1 MIRVIMAS
9 ECRPYVKMCPVRL
22 NVREIEVVALNKL
35 LHIGRTHMRLLF
47 SESVHKIKIVYTLL
61 IRHNHIHI
69 VRNLLGNPVMP
80 AYGLKPP
87 YLIHILKGYSVHLIG
102 SVLLKKASEPLNALS
117 CGLYVRKNNVDN
129 VLLAD
134 TARNLLFSVSGRL
147 IHDKRIRP

>member
-1 MIRVIMAS
+1 MIRVIVAS

-22 NVREIEVVALNKL
+22 NVREIKVIALNKF
-35 LHIGRTHMRLLF
+35 LHIGGAHMLLLF

-61 IRHNHIHI
+61 VRHNHIHI
-69 VRNLLGNPVMP
+69 VRNLLCNPVMP

-87 YLIHILKGYSVHLIG
+87 YLIHILKGYSVHLIS
-102 SVLLKKASEPLNALS
+102 SVLLKKASESPDTLS

-134 TARNLLFSVSGRL
+134 TAGNLLFSVSGRL
-147 IHDKRIRP
+147 IYDKRVRP